1 MPQNVIAAFACILSV
16 DLMGI
21 TLFFQLFL
29 LRFFCCCCKN
39 VLLCCWFNPF
49 FFLCLSLESSTL
61 EHYRQW
67 IELVCQC
74 AQPLVSS
81 HLNCNRDTHTNTH
94 SFSVNERERSRHLY
108 KLRIVITKYSFEKRI
123 RTHTHTHTQN
133 WLQSDWLLFTLYART
148 HSKCQLLQPTG
159 VLAFFHSIR
168 NQFCLG
174 RNHEDCYERVI
185 YVS

>member
-49 FFLCLSLESSTL
+49 FPLSLTWKFNTGTLSPMNWIGLSVCSTISVKPL
-61 EHYRQW
+61 ELQSRH
-67 IELVCQC
+67 
-74 AQPLVSS
+74 
-81 HLNCNRDTHTNTH
+81 THTNTH
-94 SFSVNERERSRHLY
+94 SFSVDERERSRHLY

-123 RTHTHTHTQN
+123 RTHTHRIDCNRIDYYLHCMHARTQN
-133 WLQSDWLLFTLYART
+133 ANSFSQLNAMMFW
-148 HSKCQLLQPTG
+148 HS
-159 VLAFFHSIR
+159 SIR
-168 NQFCLG
+168 YAISFVLEEIMKIVMN
-174 RNHEDCYERVI
+174 E
-185 YVS
+185 